1 VAQNQDSL
9 VGNLLRVIQHMTKF
23 SIAKEKDDPDSKMD
37 RDLLSSNFPGLAIP
51 NDPDFSKKMREQSP
65 EKDAGVSDAMA
76 ALLALA
82 PSHK

>member
-1 VAQNQDSL
+1 
-9 VGNLLRVIQHMTKF
+9 MTKF
-23 SIAKEKDDPDSKMD
+23 SIAKEKDGPDSKMD

-51 NDPDFSKKMREQSP
+51 NDPDFSKKMRDQSP
-65 EKDAGVSDAMA
+65 KKDAGVSDAMA